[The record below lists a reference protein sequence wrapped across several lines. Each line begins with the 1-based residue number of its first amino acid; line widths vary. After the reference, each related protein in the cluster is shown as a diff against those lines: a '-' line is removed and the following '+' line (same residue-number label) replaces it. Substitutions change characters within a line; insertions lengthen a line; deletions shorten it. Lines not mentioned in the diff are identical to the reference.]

1 MSMFVRKTQI
11 SKHMLYL
18 IYIECK
24 QYTHKHEIK
33 QRQYLLHVI
42 VLLYIS
48 VGKVVSIVKLKFV
61 KLSKYIL
68 IK

>member
-48 VGKVVSIVKLKFV
+48 VGKVV
-61 KLSKYIL
+61 
-68 IK
+68 